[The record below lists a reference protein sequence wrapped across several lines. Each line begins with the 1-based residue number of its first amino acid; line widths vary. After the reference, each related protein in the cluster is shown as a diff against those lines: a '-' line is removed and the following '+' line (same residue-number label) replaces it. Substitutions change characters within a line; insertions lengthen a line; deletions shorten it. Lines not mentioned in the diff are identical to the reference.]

1 MEIQRSQIDSRLV
14 NLFVNTFGF
23 TTEEFDYL
31 LSHFEL
37 MHLKK
42 KEHYFRAGDVCR
54 QQAYINKGCTRTYV
68 LDNEGHERILFFA
81 VEDWWIGDLESYYT
95 QKPGVNF
102 VQALEDCEL
111 LIIKR
116 ELFQKLA
123 VENPKMQQWYSY
135 KVQRAANAMWR
146 RLTEVKVATPE
157 ERYLNML
164 NNQPQLLERV
174 PLQYIAAYLNI
185 EPQSLSRLRKRLAKK
200 V

>member
-1 MEIQRSQIDSRLV
+1 MDIRRQDIDKRLV
-14 NLFVNTFGF
+14 SLFINTFGF
-23 TTEEFDYL
+23 TDDEFDHL
-31 LSHFEL
+31 LSHFEIQK
-37 MHLKK
+37 LKK

-81 VEDWWIGDLESYYT
+81 IEDWWIGDLESYYT
-95 QKPGVNF
+95 QKPGVNY

-111 LIIKR
+111 LIIRR
-116 ELFQKLA
+116 EFFLQLA
-123 VENPKMQQWYSY
+123 QENPKMQQWYSY

-146 RLTEVKVATPE
+146 RLTEVKTATPE
-157 ERYLNML
+157 ERYRDML
-164 NNQPQLLERV
+164 NNQPQLLERI

-185 EPQSLSRLRKRLAKK
+185 EPQSLSRLRKRLTKK